1 MSFDGPPNAFSR
13 SSVRSFRCGLPS
25 MHSFRSPC
33 NAAAAAC
40 LPAATASFFGTTVLR
55 SLTPYRGTV
64 CFGPAISMAGGH
76 CPEPPRC
83 LAPRQSGS
91 SPGCCQVV
99 RERIGR
105 FAETVCRPGYAPTAA
120 ESATWRTVPCAV
132 HLPARRDTIAPWH
145 VGRGVPRPGRA
156 RPGRRPGCPEARPA
170 ARTTGCPV
178 DGRSAAVYAELLR
191 RAQNMP
197 WTSGWPRRGRLGR
210 HPSAVHCTR
219 IISASPAQSS

>member
-1 MSFDGPPNAFSR
+1 MG
-13 SSVRSFRCGLPS
+13 
-25 MHSFRSPC
+25 HRSPSAGRRC
-33 NAAAAAC
+33 AASAAGCPRCSSAGRRAMRR
-40 LPAATASFFGTTVLR
+40 LRPAFRQRPRASSARPVLR
-55 SLTPYRGTV
+55 SLRPTA
-64 CFGPAISMAGGH
+64 GPSAPVRRSAWQGGH